1 MDLRGVYVFR
11 KDMVPVVDGVC
22 ELCGK
27 TNTSGEVSVVYRH
40 SQLPPVFG
48 EGGGVDCRVTAR

>member
-1 MDLRGVYVFR
+1 
-11 KDMVPVVDGVC
+11 MVPVVDGVC